1 MHRTANAKTRKN
13 TNISTF
19 FKFLKKNIILID
31 SSKPTLFFNF
41 EKTVV
46 SCFFHSTTSLFHRFL
61 SLTITVLTRVLCRF
75 VTIIRDHG
83 IGSRGVLNPYTS
95 RSPLLVLFHILVPPC
110 TLTFTTTAS
119 HALHISGLIPVRKLI
134 LEDVIKYY
142 YRYYYYY
149 YYYWGGC

>member
-1 MHRTANAKTRKN
+1 MHRTANTKTRK
-13 TNISTF
+13 TKNISTF
-19 FKFLKKNIILID
+19 FKFLKIFIILID

-46 SCFFHSTTSLFHRFL
+46 SCFFHSTTSLFHGFL

-95 RSPLLVLFHILVPPC
+95 RSPLLVLFHMC
-110 TLTFTTTAS
+110 TDADMKQQGGISML
-119 HALHISGLIPVRKLI
+119 LHP
-134 LEDVIKYY
+134 
-142 YRYYYYY
+142 
-149 YYYWGGC
+149 GGCGPVSGCSDPVSELPRRL